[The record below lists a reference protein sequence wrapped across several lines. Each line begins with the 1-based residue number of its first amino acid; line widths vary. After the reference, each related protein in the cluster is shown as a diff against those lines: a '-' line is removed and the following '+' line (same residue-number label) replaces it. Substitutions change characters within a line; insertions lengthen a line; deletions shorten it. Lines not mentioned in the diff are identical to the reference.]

1 MGLYKRYVQS
11 HFHVF
16 RIRSYDLG
24 VPELFVVPVGVEV
37 GVA

>member
-11 HFHVF
+11 HFHDF
-16 RIRSYDLG
+16 RLQTYVLG
-24 VPELFVVPVGVEV
+24 VPELFVVPVGFEV